1 MKFKPLLPSLKEK
14 KRYLIFEIIGI
25 KCSLEKIKIVIL
37 LNLHDFVGE
46 YGLGLMGIIFLDD
59 WQNNRGIIRVNNKYV
74 DLLKA
79 SFVKIDKID
88 KELLKLI
95 SDKARLSL
103 LEIAKKVCSDLN
115 IKKNISL
122 KANSQRQC
130 RCRSCNQYNCSQ

>member
-88 KELLKLI
+88 NFEFI
-95 SDKARLSL
+95 RTVAIARIMMPTSMVRLSAGRVAMSEEMQTL
-103 LEIAKKVCSDLN
+103 CFMILGL
-115 IKKNISL
+115 
-122 KANSQRQC
+122 
-130 RCRSCNQYNCSQ
+130 

>member
-88 KELLKLI
+88 KERVIVKSVKTSGILK
-95 SDKARLSL
+95 KARSYL
-103 LEIAKKVCSDLN
+103 
-115 IKKNISL
+115 
-122 KANSQRQC
+122 
-130 RCRSCNQYNCSQ
+130 